1 MKYDLS
7 VAVMYHGE
15 PIMYLLR
22 YESSV
27 RFNPFG
33 VLCRKFPFFTWRAT
47 KVDVEAEYAE
57 YLAAPDDEVSE
68 VCSIVAI
75 FQRIES

>member
-1 MKYDLS
+1 MYD
-7 VAVMYHGE
+7 GE

-22 YESSV
+22 YERSV
-27 RFNPFG
+27 WFNPFC
-33 VLCRKFPFFTWRAT
+33 VLRKKFPSFMWTAG

-57 YLAAPDDEVSE
+57 CIAEPDEEVSE

-75 FQRIES
+75 FQRIKS